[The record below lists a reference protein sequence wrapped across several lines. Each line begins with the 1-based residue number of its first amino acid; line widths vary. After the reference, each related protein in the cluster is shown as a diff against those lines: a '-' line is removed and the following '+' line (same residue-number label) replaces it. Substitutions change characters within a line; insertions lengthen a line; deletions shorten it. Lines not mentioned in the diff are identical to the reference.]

1 MPDNNASDYQDTPF
15 KSTKIAG
22 KTSDGKHVPFKVGP
36 DGGLAKDLQKNS
48 SFVSETNLAASTYRY
63 IFDLAD
69 YQNYGI
75 QWSVSGGV
83 TIEHFLTLDDTAD
96 DSADTGWIQ
105 DTDFGTQVDND
116 GLFERDTPTTA
127 DRGMVKITTS
137 DATNSISVILSRS
150 N

>member
-36 DGGLAKDLQKNS
+36 DGGLAKDLQKIS
-48 SFVSETNLAASTYRY
+48 SFVSETDLAASTYRY

-69 YQNYGI
+69 YKAYGI

-83 TIEHFLTLDDTAD
+83 TIEHFLSLD
-96 DSADTGWIQ
+96 DSADDSSDTGWVQ
-105 DTDFGTQVDND
+105 VTSFGSQVDND
-116 GLFERDTPTTA
+116 GLYERDIYVTA
-127 DRGMVKITTS
+127 DRGMIKIVTA
-137 DATNSISVILSRS
+137 DATNSIDIKISRV